1 MRNHTNKRNSSFNIS
16 RKALKQDDSI
26 GDMSDE
32 LSSILNITGTNT
44 LLDISLDR
52 GSSSIVVGNGDNDL
66 ETRFGGANHYRVT
79 HNVGISSQFLSPRG
93 NATSEASDAETPLQ
107 RNKLFPTDEKK
118 KKKNNNNNKKKNGY
132 VGSLKL

>member
-44 LLDISLDR
+44 LLDISLDG
-52 GSSSIVVGNGDNDL
+52 GSSSIVVDNGDNVL
-66 ETRFGGANHYRVT
+66 ATLFGGGTNHHRVT
-79 HNVGISSQFLSPRG
+79 HNVGTSSQFLSHRKK
-93 NATSEASDAETPLQ
+93 N
-107 RNKLFPTDEKK
+107 KK
-118 KKKNNNNNKKKNGY
+118 KKKKKGY
-132 VGSLKL
+132 VGSLKLQGATANEESEMIDHGEL